1 MSIKVFSE
9 QNKAGDF
16 TGRVQQF
23 CCAACAEEFE
33 EQGLAF
39 ALYHSEWRDT
49 PRDSKDT
56 CVACLKPLVS
66 PVDDR
71 FIVQVQFIGHLRRDA
86 EEARDGSANVGAAER
101 LKRQIEDEIDTAYA
115 YLKQD
120 HPDATDIADRAWVV
134 TGCLLPGT
142 PGFEERMRQLEAKQE
157 KTTEY

>member
-9 QNKAGDF
+9 QNKAGDL

-23 CCAACAEEFE
+23 CSAACAAEFE
-33 EQGLAF
+33 EQGLAYAF
-39 ALYHSEWRDT
+39 YSSEWRDA

-56 CVACLKPLVS
+56 CAACLKPLQCE
-66 PVDDR
+66 VDDR

-101 LKRQIEDEIDTAYA
+101 LKRQIEEEIDTAYS

-120 HPDATDIADRAWVV
+120 HPDAPDIADRAWVV

-142 PGFEERMRQLEAKQE
+142 PGFEERMRQLEARQGKGD
-157 KTTEY
+157 